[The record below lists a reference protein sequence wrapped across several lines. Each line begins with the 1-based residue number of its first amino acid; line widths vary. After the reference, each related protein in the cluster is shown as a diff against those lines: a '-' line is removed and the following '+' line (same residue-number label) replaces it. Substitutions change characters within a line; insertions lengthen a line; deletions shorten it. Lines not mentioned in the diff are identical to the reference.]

1 MVIKEQ
7 SGVKSSTIHGYRG
20 KLRKLAP
27 YIGHNRLK
35 ELTPGVLNR
44 AYADLLK
51 DGTSRVF
58 TRELHSLIR
67 TILETA
73 FKEGI
78 IPRNH
83 AKAASPPKKEQTQ
96 VKAISMSGLNDFF
109 TKVKEQGGTYPD
121 IKDERIYVYGVFYS
135 LLLAL
140 GCRIGELSSISWN
153 SVDFENCSVEISQHW
168 VADDKGSHI
177 EIGTKTVAGKRS
189 LYLDSRVMKMLLEY
203 REFYEKKANEHGS
216 KWNREVNALFA
227 SPLSPGNYLDPQNAR
242 YWLTDFLKENNL
254 PHITPHQFRHTS
266 ISLQLDSGINF
277 VDVSKR
283 AGHARPDVT
292 LSLYA
297 HTMHNND
304 IHCCEAVSS
313 AIPTLAN

>member
-1 MVIKEQ
+1 
-7 SGVKSSTIHGYRG
+7 
-20 KLRKLAP
+20 
-27 YIGHNRLK
+27 
-35 ELTPGVLNR
+35 
-44 AYADLLK
+44 
-51 DGTSRVF
+51 VF
-58 TRELHSLIR
+58 TREIHSLIR

-78 IPRNH
+78 VPRNY

-96 VKAISMSGLNDFF
+96 VKAISMKHLNTFF
-109 TKVKEQGGTYPD
+109 EKVKEQGGTYPN
-121 IKDERIYVYGVFYS
+121 IKDERIYEYGVFYS

-140 GCRIGELSSISWN
+140 GCRIGELSAISWN
-153 SVDFENCSVEISQHW
+153 SVDFENCCVEINQHW
-168 VADDKGSHI
+168 VKDGEGSHI
-177 EIGTKTVAGKRS
+177 EVGTKTFAGKRS
-189 LYLDSRVMKMLLEY
+189 LYLDSRVMKMLSDY
-203 REFYEKKANEHGS
+203 REYYNKKAAEHGS
-216 KWNREVNALFA
+216 KWNCEINAVFS

-242 YWLTDFLKENNL
+242 YWLTAFLKDNNL

-297 HTMHNND
+297 HTMRNND
-304 IHCCEAVSS
+304 IHCCEAVSG
-313 AIPTLAN
+313 AISTLTG